1 MAWTFPFVK
10 YALRRSLAE
19 AGAELEGEGAA
30 RELLSR
36 RGRLYCTATHVDLV
50 LAADDVSFEARRA
63 GLDASPG
70 WVRDL
75 MRVVAFHFE

>member
-1 MAWTFPFVK
+1 MSWTFPFMT

-19 AGAELEGEGAA
+19 AGEGQAGAGA
-30 RELLSR
+30 VRELLVR
-36 RGRLYCTATHVDLV
+36 RGRLYCTATHVDV
-50 LAADDVSFEARRA
+50 VFEASGVSFAARRS